1 MRMVFQIR
9 GVTGAGKTTAMRN
22 LLRSLGNPRT
32 FRAATAHGPEAY
44 TRAGQLVAIGDYN
57 ATAKCVGCDRI
68 KGRAHIFDAVDAMTE
83 SGQSLVGLESM
94 IFSTTF
100 KMSNDL
106 CRHVKAKGYDF
117 ILVFLD
123 CDFATALERV
133 NDRNGG
139 KPISLV
145 GLEHRISSYEKS
157 RDKCIEAGIKNVR
170 IDATRGE
177 RHILERLRSAV
188 L

>member
-1 MRMVFQIR
+1 MRRVFQIR

-22 LLRSLGNPRT
+22 LLRSLGTPRT

-44 TRAGQLVAIGDYN
+44 TTSGKLVAVGDYN
-57 ATAKCVGCDRI
+57 ATAKCVGCDRL
-68 KGRAHIFDAVDAMTE
+68 KGRRQIFDAVDAAIDRGHE
-83 SGQSLVGLESM
+83 LIGLESM

-100 KMSNDL
+100 KMSSDL
-106 CRHVKAKGYDF
+106 SRHLEARGYDF
-117 ILVFLD
+117 LLVFLD

-133 NDRNGG
+133 HARNGG

-145 GLEHRISSYEKS
+145 GLEHRVSAYETS
-157 RDKCIEAGIKNVR
+157 MGKCIEAGMSNVR
-170 IDATRGE
+170 IDATKGE
-177 RHILERLRSAV
+177 KYVLERLRAAV